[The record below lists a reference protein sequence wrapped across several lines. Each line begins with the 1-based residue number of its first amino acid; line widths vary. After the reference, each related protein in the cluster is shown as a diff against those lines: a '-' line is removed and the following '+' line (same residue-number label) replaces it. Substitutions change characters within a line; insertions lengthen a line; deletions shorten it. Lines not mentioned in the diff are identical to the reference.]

1 MKFPHEFDLIDW
13 ILNTQCATNGC
24 TERVSRFVGKDIY
37 IQVHGEVRVFEQN
50 GKFCSC
56 CRTRQLNSMS
66 RKEAF
71 NLTQGLPYSSAF
83 YEPD

>member
-1 MKFPHEFDLIDW
+1 MSFLDR
-13 ILNTQCATNGC
+13 ILDYVLNAPCATPNC
-24 TERVSRFVGKDIY
+24 TNQVSRWVGADIH
-37 IQVHGEVRVFEQN
+37 IRVHGEVRVFEQN
-50 GKFCSC
+50 GRFCSC

-71 NLTQGLPYSSAF
+71 NLTEALPYSSAF